1 MPNLVPPFILINLFH
16 LKIVSTQNFV
26 SNYYK
31 VSKSLF
37 DVYNKWSKFTE
48 TMNLRPTAQH
58 NRRSLPK
65 WAERIAV

>member
-48 TMNLRPTAQH
+48 TMNLRLTAQH
-58 NRRSLPK
+58 NRQSLPK
-65 WAERIAV
+65 WADRIAV